1 MLHSQ
6 YVIIPFFF
14 SDDTSIVLKYFI
26 FYCQLQGW
34 SNEDTHATRVWLFH
48 KCLVSHLVEGF
59 VRDVPNNKSNP
70 NNKHTQANVLSM
82 CAGETRLFTW
92 SPVHAFHLRIG
103 KQARKQAWPVS
114 PRKER
119 ARWMAALVALCQSLL
134 AAVALVSPKG
144 PRQPGELSERR
155 SWWWSESPGRI
166 TFDRAIWKC
175 DSLFHLLDWSLTM
188 AGGFG
193 LALVKTEGA
202 FLLSDGGF
210 LSIWLLPLHTYFAL
224 QREGQLVDQNLSSHP
239 WVYRVWPPQD
249 N

>member
-1 MLHSQ
+1 M
-6 YVIIPFFF
+6 
-14 SDDTSIVLKYFI
+14 
-26 FYCQLQGW
+26 QGW

-92 SPVHAFHLRIG
+92 SPVHAFHLRTG

-166 TFDRAIWKC
+166 TLDRAIWKC
-175 DSLFHLLDWSLTM
+175 DSLSSTCWTGAWPWLGAL
-188 AGGFG
+188 G
-193 LALVKTEGA
+193 L
-202 FLLSDGGF
+202 LLSK
-210 LSIWLLPLHTYFAL
+210 
-224 QREGQLVDQNLSSHP
+224 QREHSCFQMEAFSPYGCSLFTLTLLCRG
-239 WVYRVWPPQD
+239 RV